1 MRVLSEKSILAS
13 FLYVVALLFFF
24 QNGLTCYSIPSVI
37 HSVESNV
44 TSGID
49 TFAVFIRENIMEIGE
64 NEEEFQLKRI
74 FNLTIISIKV

>member
-1 MRVLSEKSILAS
+1 MFKKFNFQRNNATGVRGILSEKLILAS

-24 QNGLTCYSIPSVI
+24 QNGLTCYSIASVI

-49 TFAVFIRENIMEIGE
+49 TFAVFIRENIREIGE
-64 NEEEFQLKRI
+64 K
-74 FNLTIISIKV
+74 